1 MQASCQIAGP
11 ALVDI
16 RVWNWLYD
24 HPNAD
29 PQALRDA
36 VLGIASELWSDHY
49 ERFYG
54 EDSSHVLAAYQH
66 MIAHPLYLAD
76 YVIGHVQSHQIRSCL
91 RNRDLAAETR
101 RICSIGCLTPDL
113 WMKRAVGEGLNVSA
127 LVADTREALDS
138 LDLGNSGK

>member
-1 MQASCQIAGP
+1 
-11 ALVDI
+11 
-16 RVWNWLYD
+16 
-24 HPNAD
+24 
-29 PQALRDA
+29 
-36 VLGIASELWSDHY
+36 
-49 ERFYG
+49 
-54 EDSSHVLAAYQH
+54 

-127 LVADTREALDS
+127 LVADTKEALES
-138 LDLGNSGK
+138 LQLGTTGK